1 MTNPN
6 DDDASGIDPMKNWQD
21 ESIDVSLPQEQQ
33 DIQFV
38 RNKRKQIVTGLMSSG
53 VPQDPKLLAL
63 TLTALTDMDRTAVQ
77 RMRIKTDEKK
87 NDNDSATAGIM
98 AQILNKISANTGMQV
113 PGTDTPPGPKLPD
126 TVDLSGVTQD
136 VMRQGL
142 STATYET
149 FVKEQGM

>member
-1 MTNPN
+1 MSNPI

-21 ESIDVSLPQEQQ
+21 ESVDVSLPQEQQ

-38 RNKRKQIVTGLMSSG
+38 RNKRKQIVTGLMASG

-87 NDNDSATAGIM
+87 NDNDSVTAGIM
-98 AQILNKISANTGMQV
+98 AQILTKIGATTGMQT
-113 PGTDTPPGPKLPD
+113 PAAGTPEGPKLPD
-126 TVDLSGVTQD
+126 TVDLSGVSQD
-136 VMRQGL
+136 VMRQGIA
-142 STATYET
+142 STTYET